1 MKTLA
6 HANTWM
12 DMKDIILHTY
22 ARPQILR
29 YLTIT
34 LDEAVRAVESTESEG
49 RRMAESSPGKRY
61 CLMYM
66 V

>member
-1 MKTLA
+1 MKALA

-22 ARPQILR
+22 ARPQTLR
-29 YLTIT
+29 YFTIP

-49 RRMAESSPGKRY
+49 RRMAESSPGKCY